1 MSQMQPMHEPR
12 AARGETAHVDA
23 PRWVRARCFARR
35 VARRQAP
42 WCVAALLL
50 AVGCDGPGVVS
61 PGRVRIATT
70 GGVSASQAIVGTW
83 RRTVYFVDDFG
94 FSRSTETSWQFGAD
108 GTAARAQIARNY
120 TVGLVDVLVSAGRY
134 RVEGTRVVIDLVSPT
149 PTQLAYEVR
158 RTGNELELAGQV
170 YVLVGG

>member
-1 MSQMQPMHEPR
+1 MSRTQPVLEPR
-12 AARGETAHVDA
+12 IARGEMAHADA
-23 PRWVRARCFARR
+23 PLSVRARCPARG
-35 VARRQAP
+35 VARRRAV
-42 WCVAALLL
+42 CCAAALLL

-70 GGVSASQAIVGTW
+70 GGVAASQAIVGTW

-94 FSRSTETSWQFGAD
+94 ISRSTETSWQFGAD
-108 GTAARAQIARNY
+108 GTAARAQVARNY
-120 TVGLVDVLVSAGRY
+120 TFGLVDVLVSAGRY
-134 RVEGTRVVIDLVSPT
+134 RVEGTRVIIDLVTPT

-158 RTGNELELAGQV
+158 RTGNELELSGQV